1 MVIWMATL
9 AILIT
14 FLIIAIIIAFG
25 IGGND
30 ETFAGIYGSRIL
42 NMKQIMI
49 LAIIFAITG
58 ALILGEAVSKT
69 VGKGILVDLTDAIVI
84 TILISTSIWLIL
96 SSALGLPIST
106 THATI
111 GAVIGLGIGLNASL
125 DWLKILELSIWWILS
140 PIIGYVVS
148 FIVFKLMR
156 AYKIKHLNGFQSLEK
171 TEKAFTYI
179 VLIIICITAFSRSGN
194 DCSNAVGIV
203 VGIGDFQI
211 NLLLLITGLSLAGGL
226 LVLGRGVIKSVG
238 RITELYPSTAFAAQI
253 PTAAILFVGT
263 ALGIPLSG
271 SHMLVASLVGLSK
284 ASHTPTK
291 KGMWKIVLIWFLT
304 FPMAAILSII
314 LYFPINS
321 IIQ

>member
-1 MVIWMATL
+1 MAL
-9 AILIT
+9 SGILIV
-14 FLIIAIIIAFG
+14 FLVIVIIIAFG

-49 LAIIFAITG
+49 LATIFAIAG
-58 ALILGEAVSKT
+58 ALLLGEAVSKT
-69 VGKGILVDLTDAIVI
+69 VGKGILVNLDDAIVI

-96 SSALGLPIST
+96 SSALQLPIST

-111 GAVIGLGIGLNASL
+111 GAVIGLGITLNASL
-125 DWLKILELSIWWILS
+125 DWFKIIELSIWWILS
-140 PIIGYVVS
+140 PIIGYIVS
-148 FIVFKLMR
+148 FLFFKLMH
-156 AYKIKHLNGFQSLEK
+156 AYKVKHLNGFQSLEK
-171 TEKAFTYI
+171 NEKAFTYI
-179 VLIIICITAFSRSGN
+179 VLIVICITAFSRAGN

-238 RITELYPSTAFAAQI
+238 RITELYPSTAFTAQI
-253 PTAAILFVGT
+253 PIAVILFVGT

-284 ASHTPTK
+284 ANHTPIK
-291 KGMWKIVLIWFLT
+291 KGLWKIVLIWFLT
-304 FPMAAILSII
+304 FPMAGLLAFL
-314 LYFPINS
+314 LYFPINAA
-321 IIQ
+321 I

>member
-1 MVIWMATL
+1 MAL
-9 AILIT
+9 SAIIIT
-14 FLIIAIIIAFG
+14 FLIIVIIISFG
-25 IGGND
+25 IGAND

-49 LAIIFAITG
+49 LASIFAITG

-69 VGKGILVDLTDAIVI
+69 VGKGILVNLNNAIVI
-84 TILISTSIWLIL
+84 TILISTAIWLIL
-96 SSALGLPIST
+96 SSAFGLPIST

-111 GAVIGLGIGLNASL
+111 GAVIGLGIALNASL

-140 PIIGYVVS
+140 PIIGYIVS
-148 FIVFKLMR
+148 FLVFKLMH
-156 AYKIKHLNGFQSLEK
+156 AYKVKHLNGFQSLEK
-171 TEKAFTYI
+171 TEKRFTYI
-179 VLIIICITAFSRSGN
+179 VLIVICITAFSRAGN

-226 LVLGRGVIKSVG
+226 VVLGRSVIKSVG

-263 ALGIPLSG
+263 TLGIPLSG

-304 FPMAAILSII
+304 FPMAAILSIV
-314 LYFPINS
+314 LYFPINYF
-321 IIQ
+321 I

>member
-1 MVIWMATL
+1 MALLGIIVVFLVIV
-9 AILIT
+9 
-14 FLIIAIIIAFG
+14 IIISFG

-49 LAIIFAITG
+49 LATIFAITG
-58 ALILGEAVSKT
+58 ALLLGEAVSKT
-69 VGKGILVDLTDAIVI
+69 VGKGILVNLDDAIVI
-84 TILISTSIWLIL
+84 TILISTAIWLIL
-96 SSALGLPIST
+96 SSALRLPIST

-111 GAVIGLGIGLNASL
+111 GAVIGLGIALNASL
-125 DWLKILELSIWWILS
+125 NWMKIIELSIWWVLS

-171 TEKAFTYI
+171 TEKSFTYI
-179 VLIIICITAFSRSGN
+179 VLIIICITAFSRAGN

-203 VGIGDFQI
+203 VGVGDIQI

-226 LVLGRGVIKSVG
+226 VVLGRGVIKNVG
-238 RITELYPSTAFAAQI
+238 SITELYPSTAFASQI
-253 PTAAILFVGT
+253 PTAAILFLGT

-284 ASHTPTK
+284 ASHTPAK
-291 KGMWKIVLIWFLT
+291 KGLWKIVLIWLIT
-304 FPMAAILSII
+304 FPAAAILSII
-314 LYFPINS
+314 IYIPVNS
-321 IIQ
+321 FF

>member
-1 MVIWMATL
+1 MALLGILVVFLVIV
-9 AILIT
+9 
-14 FLIIAIIIAFG
+14 IIISFG

-49 LAIIFAITG
+49 LATIFAITG
-58 ALILGEAVSKT
+58 ALLLGEAVSKT
-69 VGKGILVDLTDAIVI
+69 VGKGILVNLDDAIVI
-84 TILISTSIWLIL
+84 TILISTAIWLIL
-96 SSALGLPIST
+96 SSALRLPIST

-111 GAVIGLGIGLNASL
+111 GAVIGLGIALNASL
-125 DWLKILELSIWWILS
+125 NWMKIIELSIWWVLS
-140 PIIGYVVS
+140 PIIGYLVS

-171 TEKAFTYI
+171 TEKSFTYI
-179 VLIIICITAFSRSGN
+179 VLIIICITAFSRAGN

-203 VGIGDFQI
+203 VGIGDIQI

-226 LVLGRGVIKSVG
+226 VVLGRGVIKNVG
-238 RITELYPSTAFAAQI
+238 SITELYPSTAFASQI
-253 PTAAILFVGT
+253 PTAAILFLGT

-284 ASHTPTK
+284 ASHTPAK
-291 KGMWKIVLIWFLT
+291 KGLWKIVLIWLVT
-304 FPMAAILSII
+304 FPAAAILSII
-314 LYFPINS
+314 IYIPVNS
-321 IIQ
+321 FF

>member
-1 MVIWMATL
+1 MAFSI
-9 AILIT
+9 ILGV
-14 FLIIAIIIAFG
+14 FLVIAIIIAFG

-49 LAIIFAITG
+49 LATIFAITG

-69 VGKGILVDLTDAIVI
+69 VGKGILVNLNNAIVI
-84 TILISTSIWLIL
+84 TILISTAIWLIL

-111 GAVIGLGIGLNASL
+111 GAVIGLGIAINASL
-125 DWLKILELSIWWILS
+125 DWVKIIELSIWWVLS

-148 FIVFKLMR
+148 FLVFKLMR
-156 AYKIKHLNGFQSLEK
+156 YYKVKRLNGFQSYEK
-171 TEKAFTYI
+171 SERLFSYI
-179 VLIIICITAFSRSGN
+179 VLIVICITAFSRSGN

-203 VGIGDFQI
+203 VGIGDVQI

-226 LVLGRGVIKSVG
+226 LVLGRGVIKNVG

-253 PTAAILFVGT
+253 PTAAIMFLGT

-284 ASHTPTK
+284 ASYTPVK
-291 KGMWKIVLIWFLT
+291 KGLWKIVLIWFLT
-304 FPMAAILSII
+304 FPIAALLSIV
-314 LYFPINS
+314 LYFPINAF
-321 IIQ
+321 I

>member
-1 MVIWMATL
+1 MGFSVIL
-9 AILIT
+9 LT
-14 FLIIAIIIAFG
+14 FLIIVIIISFG
-25 IGGND
+25 IGAND

-49 LAIIFAITG
+49 LAAIFGITG

-69 VGKGILVDLTDAIVI
+69 VGKGILVNLNNAIVI
-84 TILISTSIWLIL
+84 TILISTAIWIIL

-111 GAVIGLGIGLNASL
+111 GAVIGLGIALNSSL

-140 PIIGYVVS
+140 PIIGYIVS

-156 AYKIKHLNGFQSLEK
+156 AYKVKHLNGFQSLEK
-171 TEKAFTYI
+171 TEKSFTYI
-179 VLIIICITAFSRSGN
+179 VLIVICITAFSRAGN

-226 LVLGRGVIKSVG
+226 VVLGRGVIKSVG
-238 RITELYPSTAFAAQI
+238 KITELYPSTAFAAQI
-253 PTAAILFVGT
+253 PTAAILFLGT
-263 ALGIPLSG
+263 TLGIPLSG

-291 KGMWKIVLIWFLT
+291 KGLWKIVLVWFLT
-304 FPMAAILSII
+304 FPIAALLSIV
-314 LYFPINS
+314 LYFPINAV
-321 IIQ
+321 I

>member
-1 MVIWMATL
+1 MAFSIILVVFLVIV
-9 AILIT
+9 
-14 FLIIAIIIAFG
+14 IIIAFG

-49 LAIIFAITG
+49 LATIFAITG

-69 VGKGILVDLTDAIVI
+69 VGKGILVNLNNAIVI
-84 TILISTSIWLIL
+84 TILISTAIWLIL

-111 GAVIGLGIGLNASL
+111 GAVIGLGIAINASL
-125 DWLKILELSIWWILS
+125 DWVKIIELSIWWVLS

-148 FIVFKLMR
+148 FFVFKLMR
-156 AYKIKHLNGFQSLEK
+156 YYKVKRLNGFQSYEK
-171 TEKAFTYI
+171 SERLFSYI
-179 VLIIICITAFSRSGN
+179 VLIVICITAFSRAGN

-203 VGIGDFQI
+203 VGIGDVQI

-226 LVLGRGVIKSVG
+226 LVLGRGVIKNVG

-253 PTAAILFVGT
+253 PTAAIMFLGT

-284 ASHTPTK
+284 ASYTPVK
-291 KGMWKIVLIWFLT
+291 KGLWKIVLIWFLT
-304 FPMAAILSII
+304 FPIAALLSIV
-314 LYFPINS
+314 LYFPINAF
-321 IIQ
+321 I